1 MTTDQTVGLWGINIW
16 RTFSGCALF
25 ANGRVSIFS
34 RRGCCLQVKNVVAA
48 RCRAAV
54 GALLIA
60 IKFASTALSNNAR
73 YATFHYAS
81 AVSIQFARLGAP
93 APKYGRIGPASSNGP
108 SRIAVHTTGRK

>member
-1 MTTDQTVGLWGINIW
+1 VSQFSLAVAVVCKSRTSSLVG
-16 RTFSGCALF
+16 
-25 ANGRVSIFS
+25 
-34 RRGCCLQVKNVVAA
+34 A

-54 GALLIA
+54 VALLIA